1 MKLSKESNTKRRMRF
16 LEDKV
21 IICVLDKRELL
32 EDYEPILV
40 HVKDSYLASEES
52 WNEINHII
60 IGIFLKGHILM
71 EAGASLVYQG
81 DKPVMFEGKKSS
93 L

>member
-1 MKLSKESNTKRRMRF
+1 MKLSKEPNTKRRMRF

-32 EDYEPILV
+32 EDYDPILV

-52 WNEINHII
+52 
-60 IGIFLKGHILM
+60 
-71 EAGASLVYQG
+71 
-81 DKPVMFEGKKSS
+81 
-93 L
+93 